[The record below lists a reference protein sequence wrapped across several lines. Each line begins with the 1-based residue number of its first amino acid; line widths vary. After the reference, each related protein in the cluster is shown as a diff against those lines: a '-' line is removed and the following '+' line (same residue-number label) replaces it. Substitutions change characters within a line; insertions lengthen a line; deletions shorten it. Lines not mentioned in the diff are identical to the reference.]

1 MSSSQQPERVAN
13 KRKASEGGDS
23 EAEQP
28 PAAKRPNL
36 EESAAEKLS
45 RSSGRVISITKEPS
59 DDAAQS
65 QERGTLTYLLVILL
79 VFSSMVPPGPLT
91 GLPYLDTSNTGYL
104 CELLKNPAETYLSLL
119 QSRLSHIA
127 PAAQDYFKS
136 YSHLAVSVGTVSVGR
151 YRYLPVSSLSF
162 LFYCYVS

>member
-65 QERGTLTYLLVILL
+65 QERGTLTCNT
-79 VFSSMVPPGPLT
+79 FSLFLHGPSW
-91 GLPYLDTSNTGYL
+91 TSYRS
-104 CELLKNPAETYLSLL
+104 SLL
-119 QSRLSHIA
+119 GH
-127 PAAQDYFKS
+127 
-136 YSHLAVSVGTVSVGR
+136 
-151 YRYLPVSSLSF
+151 
-162 LFYCYVS
+162 

>member
-91 GLPYLDTSNTGYL
+91 GLPYLDTSKTGYL
-104 CELLKNPAETYLSLL
+104 CELGKKP
-119 QSRLSHIA
+119 SRN
-127 PAAQDYFKS
+127 
-136 YSHLAVSVGTVSVGR
+136 
-151 YRYLPVSSLSF
+151 LSF
-162 LFYCYVS
+162 SPSVPVCSHSTRCSGLF